1 MKKVEVMEQIR
12 SFIAIELNEEVK
24 QKLRQIQGILKI
36 PGSDC
41 VKWVEPE
48 NIHLTLKFL
57 GNVLAAN
64 IQYIIEVLR
73 AVAEEVTPFTL
84 EINNPGA
91 FPNLTRVQT
100 IWVGVAGDIKTL
112 HHLQS
117 KLENSLKKL
126 GYPPENRNFTPH
138 LTLGRVRDEATL
150 LFRQNLGK
158 VISGTIIE
166 SKLTIQVETL
176 SLMRSQLT
184 RSGPI
189 YSRLSSVELKGSCQA

>member
-1 MKKVEVMEQIR
+1 MEQIR
-12 SFIAIELNEEVK
+12 SFIAIELNEVVK
-24 QKLRQIQGILKI
+24 QRLHEIQEILKI
-36 PGSDC
+36 PGSEC

-57 GNVLAAN
+57 GIVLAEN
-64 IQYIIEVLR
+64 IQAIAEAIRR
-73 AVAEEVTPFTL
+73 AAEGVNSFTL
-84 EINNPGA
+84 EIKNPGA

-100 IWVGVAGDIKTL
+100 IWVGVAGDLKAL
-112 HHLQS
+112 HNLQS

-138 LTLGRVRDEATL
+138 LTLGRVRDEASL
-150 LFRQNLGK
+150 SFRQNLGK
-158 VISGTIIE
+158 IISSTIIE

-184 RSGPI
+184 RSGPV
-189 YSRLSSVELKGSCQA
+189 YSRLSSVELKGSALL